1 MKTPI
6 VLTKVTMLYSPA
18 EDRIRMTGRLNGQ
31 EAMVFWL
38 TQRVCLT
45 LVRAVGDFVEM
56 ATDFPLG
63 ADHELVL
70 SFQQSAAMA
79 RPDAS
84 DPVVA
89 DACAESA
96 LVERIDIIQH
106 ADTALLFFFVRGN
119 EQVQLSLS
127 LQQARQWLGTLRAQF
142 RLAAW
147 SLETWPGWL
156 IGIAEAQQAR
166 RGDRQI
172 H

>member
-1 MKTPI
+1 MKIPI

-31 EAMVFWL
+31 DAMVFWL
-38 TQRVCLT
+38 TQRICLT

-63 ADHELVL
+63 SDHELVL

-89 DACAESA
+89 DACSESA

-106 ADTALLFFFVRGN
+106 ADTALLLFIVHGN
-119 EQVQLSLS
+119 EQVQFSLS
-127 LQQARQWLGTLRAQF
+127 LHQARQWLGTLRAQF

-147 SLETWPGWL
+147 SMETWPGWMV
-156 IGIAEAQQAR
+156 GAMESAPAK